1 MKQSDDNRFIPM
13 TSVNSNSGKNVR
25 ADLYYYTNQIVNVI
39 MIGQPDTEGWVL
51 VDTGMPQCGKEIEEA
66 AYQRFGAGRKPSAII
81 LTHGHFDHVGNIVY
95 LLEKWDVPVYAHPAE
110 FPFLTG
116 KVNYPQPD
124 HTVQGGLLAKIAAIY
139 PHQAVDIGEKLL
151 PLPWDGTIPFLPDWR
166 WIPAPGHSPGQVA
179 LFRQQD
185 GALLSADAFI
195 TVRQDS
201 FYKVL
206 TQQKE
211 INGPPRY
218 FTTDWHA
225 AYLSV
230 VKLRDLNASLVIPG
244 HEEHMEG
251 VELASGLDHLVE
263 YFGDF
268 AKPDYGKF
276 T

>member
-13 TSVNSNSGKNVR
+13 TSVNSNAGKEVG
-25 ADLYYYTNQIVNVI
+25 ADLYCYTNQIVNLV
-39 MIGQPDTEGWVL
+39 MIGKPDDAGWVL
-51 VDTGMPQCGKEIEEA
+51 IDTGMPGCGKEIEEA
-66 AYQRFGAGRKPSAII
+66 AYDRFGAGRKPLAIV

-95 LLEKWDVPVYAHPAE
+95 LLEKWDVPVFAHPAE

-116 KVNYPQPD
+116 LRDYPEPD
-124 HTVQGGLLAKIAAIY
+124 AGVEGGLLAKIASIY
-139 PHQAVDIGEKLL
+139 PYQAIDIKEKLM
-151 PLPWDGTIPFLPDWR
+151 PLSWDGTLPFLPDWR
-166 WIPAPGHSPGQVA
+166 WIPTPGHSPGQVA
-179 LFRQQD
+179 IFRQQD
-185 GALLSADAFI
+185 GVLLSADAFI

-206 TQQKE
+206 LQKKE
-211 INGPPRY
+211 VNGPPRY
-218 FTTDWHA
+218 FTTDWHT

-230 VKLRDLNASLVIPG
+230 LKLRDLHPQVVIPG
-244 HEEHMEG
+244 HGAVMEG
-251 VELASGLDHLVE
+251 DELASGLDHLVE